1 MAVAKEQIRQIISEN
16 NISSVADVYTLL
28 KDSFKEILQ
37 ELMEAEL
44 DATLGYEKNHKGDLQ
59 TDNKRNGHSTKNLK
73 SQYGEFQIDVP
84 RDRNGEFEPKLI
96 PKYQRDI
103 SGIEEKVKSLFTEDL
118 VKLVIGFEKGSHGV
132 RPFFCRNIEE
142 ADKLVWD
149 DFCTN
154 NIAVYLTKTE
164 LFGTDKTALFA
175 NLPAL
180 RTILQLASENQL
192 KQEQWII
199 LTLNAQEEVIQFD
212 NFEDIYAYMA
222 DYPML
227 TSEEDR
233 QLIEK
238 IQNMTRE
245 DRWQYWI
252 HEMSKCIKCYACR
265 AVCPLCYCNRCI
277 VEVNC
282 PQWIQAWSAP
292 LTNMEWQVN
301 RVMHM
306 AGRCVECGA
315 CAKACPVGIPLHLLT
330 QNMMETIRHEFE
342 KQPGNLGNKGNVL
355 ATFRVEDKEDFIH

>member
-1 MAVAKEQIRQIISEN
+1 M
-16 NISSVADVYTLL
+16 
-28 KDSFKEILQ
+28 
-37 ELMEAEL
+37 
-44 DATLGYEKNHKGDLQ
+44 
-59 TDNKRNGHSTKNLK
+59 NKLA
-73 SQYGEFQIDVP
+73 
-84 RDRNGEFEPKLI
+84 
-96 PKYQRDI
+96 
-103 SGIEEKVKSLFTEDL
+103 EKVKSLFTEDL

-227 TSEEDR
+227 ASEEDR

-265 AVCPLCYCNRCI
+265 AACPLCYCNRCI
-277 VEVNC
+277 VEVN
-282 PQWIQAWSAP
+282 
-292 LTNMEWQVN
+292 
-301 RVMHM
+301 
-306 AGRCVECGA
+306 
-315 CAKACPVGIPLHLLT
+315 
-330 QNMMETIRHEFE
+330 
-342 KQPGNLGNKGNVL
+342 
-355 ATFRVEDKEDFIH
+355 

>member
-1 MAVAKEQIRQIISEN
+1 M
-16 NISSVADVYTLL
+16 
-28 KDSFKEILQ
+28 
-37 ELMEAEL
+37 
-44 DATLGYEKNHKGDLQ
+44 
-59 TDNKRNGHSTKNLK
+59 NKLA
-73 SQYGEFQIDVP
+73 
-84 RDRNGEFEPKLI
+84 
-96 PKYQRDI
+96 
-103 SGIEEKVKSLFTEDL
+103 EKVKSLFTEDL

-222 DYPML
+222 YYPML

-265 AVCPLCYCNRCI
+265 AACPLCYCNRCI